1 MEIAKKSCHS
11 WTQARTL
18 GQKLSKYP
26 IVDFGIY
33 MLVGD
38 KIRGMKV
45 VIFFLSFLTLFG
57 ALASPAFADVAT
69 PFPLSLAY
77 LGPLE
82 VAISAGLIAGS
93 SACFG
98 FAFKGFYTKQV
109 TKKTIVLAVASGLL
123 FLTAFS
129 YAFIMAGIK
138 DSQSRPRGNLFTNEH
153 YRESLIK
160 ESQNK

>member
-1 MEIAKKSCHS
+1 MEIAKRFGHS

-18 GQKLSKYP
+18 GQKLGRYS

-57 ALASPAFADVAT
+57 LLASPAYADVAT
-69 PFPLSLAY
+69 PFPLNLVK

-98 FAFKGFYTKQV
+98 FAFKGFYTKQISA
-109 TKKTIVLAVASGLL
+109 KTWILAVASVIL
-123 FLTAFS
+123 FLTAFLYS
-129 YAFIMAGIK
+129 CIMAGIK
-138 DSQSRPRGNLFTNEH
+138 DREGRRGNYFSYEERIENP
-153 YRESLIK
+153 IK
-160 ESQNK
+160 